1 MTTPPNSVRVQL
13 ASALL
18 DLVVHVPQSGERA
31 RDDADLRAHTLARKA
46 ARQASMVAAT
56 LSLPPGWIGWI
67 TVLPEMISVWKIQ
80 AQMVADIAALH
91 GQQSHLGK
99 EQMLYCLFRHVSA
112 QLFRDFAVRAGERV
126 VVRSS
131 TMKALEALALQIS
144 GKLLGSA
151 LRKGASRWI
160 PLVGAVGVG
169 AYAYYDTLQVAKN
182 AQHLF
187 QIQGPNGA
195 RNMSK

>member
-1 MTTPPNSVRVQL
+1 MNTPASPLRVQL

-18 DLVVHVPQSGERA
+18 DLVVHVPESTEAERHDTA
-31 RDDADLRAHTLARKA
+31 LHAHAIARKA

-56 LSLPPGWIGWI
+56 LSLPPGWMGWL
-67 TVLPEMISVWKIQ
+67 TVLPEMVSVWEIQ
-80 AQMVADIAALH
+80 AQMVSDIAALH
-91 GQQSHLGK
+91 GQRSNLGQ
-99 EQMLYCLFRHVSA
+99 EQMLYCLFKHVSA

-131 TMKALEALALQIS
+131 SLKALEALALQIS

-151 LRKGASRWI
+151 LKKGASRWI
-160 PLVGAVGVG
+160 PLAGAVGVG

-182 AQHLF
+182 AQQLF
-187 QIQGPNGA
+187 ATRPQ
-195 RNMSK
+195 

>member
-1 MTTPPNSVRVQL
+1 MPTPAKPLRVQL

-18 DLVVHVPQSGERA
+18 DLVVHVPESGETAQTNTAA
-31 RDDADLRAHTLARKA
+31 RSHAIARKA
-46 ARQASMVAAT
+46 ARQASMMAAT
-56 LSLPPGWIGWI
+56 LSLPPGWMGWL
-67 TVLPEMISVWKIQ
+67 TVIPEMVGVWKIQ

-91 GQQSHLGK
+91 GQRSNLSK
-99 EQMLYCLFRHVSA
+99 EQMLYCLFKHVSA

-151 LRKGASRWI
+151 LKKGASRWI
-160 PLVGAVGVG
+160 PLAGAVGVG

-182 AQHLF
+182 AHQLF
-187 QIQGPNGA
+187 AADPQ
-195 RNMSK
+195 

>member
-1 MTTPPNSVRVQL
+1 MTTPANPVRVQL

-18 DLVVHVPQSGERA
+18 DLVVRVPESTEPEKQETA
-31 RDDADLRAHTLARKA
+31 VRAHAIARKA

-56 LSLPPGWIGWI
+56 LSLPPGWMGWL
-67 TVLPEMISVWKIQ
+67 TVLPEMVSVWKIQ

-91 GQQSHLGK
+91 GQRSSLGK
-99 EQMLYCLFRHVSA
+99 EQMLYCLFKHVSA

-131 TMKALEALALQIS
+131 SLKALEALALQIS

-151 LRKGASRWI
+151 LKKGASRWI
-160 PLVGAVGVG
+160 PLAGAVGVG

-182 AQHLF
+182 AHQLF
-187 QIQGPNGA
+187 ATRPQ
-195 RNMSK
+195 

>member
-1 MTTPPNSVRVQL
+1 MPTAPKSLHVQL

-18 DLVVHVPQSGERA
+18 DIVVAVPDSQETVQKN
-31 RDDADLRAHTLARKA
+31 ADVRAHAIARKA
-46 ARQASMVAAT
+46 ARQASMMAAT
-56 LSLPPGWIGWI
+56 LSLPPGWMGWL
-67 TVLPEMISVWKIQ
+67 TVVPEMVGVWKIQ

-91 GQQSHLGK
+91 GKRSNLGK
-99 EQMLYCLFRHVSA
+99 EQMLYCLFKHVSA

-151 LRKGASRWI
+151 LKKGASRWI
-160 PLVGAVGVG
+160 PLAGAVGVG

-182 AQHLF
+182 AHLLF
-187 QIQGPNGA
+187 A
-195 RNMSK
+195 S

>member
-1 MTTPPNSVRVQL
+1 MNTPASPLRVQL

-18 DLVVHVPQSGERA
+18 DLVVHVPESHEAERQDTA
-31 RDDADLRAHTLARKA
+31 LRAHAIARKA

-56 LSLPPGWIGWI
+56 LSLPPGWMGWL
-67 TVLPEMISVWKIQ
+67 TVLPEMVSVWRIQ

-91 GQQSHLGK
+91 GQRSSLGQ
-99 EQMLYCLFRHVSA
+99 EQMLYCLFKHVSA
-112 QLFRDFAVRAGERV
+112 QLFRDFAVRAGERL

-131 TMKALEALALQIS
+131 SLKALEALALQIS

-151 LRKGASRWI
+151 LKKGASRWI
-160 PLVGAVGVG
+160 PLAGAVGVG

-182 AQHLF
+182 AQQLF
-187 QIQGPNGA
+187 ATRPQ
-195 RNMSK
+195 

>member
-1 MTTPPNSVRVQL
+1 MNTPASPVRVQL

-18 DLVVHVPQSGERA
+18 DLVVHVPESHEAERHDTA
-31 RDDADLRAHTLARKA
+31 LRAHAIARKA

-56 LSLPPGWIGWI
+56 LSLPPGWMGWL
-67 TVLPEMISVWKIQ
+67 TVLPEMVSVWKIQ

-91 GQQSHLGK
+91 GQRSNLGQ
-99 EQMLYCLFRHVSA
+99 EQMLYCLFKHVSA

-131 TMKALEALALQIS
+131 SLKALEALAVQIS

-151 LRKGASRWI
+151 LKKGASRWI
-160 PLVGAVGVG
+160 PLAGAVGVG

-182 AQHLF
+182 AQQLF
-187 QIQGPNGA
+187 ATRPQ
-195 RNMSK
+195 

>member
-1 MTTPPNSVRVQL
+1 MNTPASPLRVQL

-18 DLVVHVPQSGERA
+18 DLVVHVPESTEAERHDTA
-31 RDDADLRAHTLARKA
+31 LRAQAIARKA

-56 LSLPPGWIGWI
+56 LSLPPGWMGWL
-67 TVLPEMISVWKIQ
+67 TVLPEMVSVWKIQ

-91 GQQSHLGK
+91 GQRSNLGQ
-99 EQMLYCLFRHVSA
+99 EQMLYCLFKHVSA

-131 TMKALEALALQIS
+131 SLKALEALALQIS

-151 LRKGASRWI
+151 LKKGASR
-160 PLVGAVGVG
+160 
-169 AYAYYDTLQVAKN
+169 
-182 AQHLF
+182 
-187 QIQGPNGA
+187 
-195 RNMSK
+195 

>member
-1 MTTPPNSVRVQL
+1 MRAQI
-13 ASALL
+13 AHALL
-18 DLVVHVPQSGERA
+18 ELVVQVPESSEKAGA
-31 RDDADLRAHTLARKA
+31 DAALRVHAISRKA
-46 ARQASMVAAT
+46 ARQASMVAAG
-56 LSLPPGWIGWI
+56 LSLPPGWMGWL

-91 GQQSHLGK
+91 GQQSRLGK
-99 EQMLYCLFRHVSA
+99 EQMLYCLFKHVSA

-144 GKLLGSA
+144 GKLLGTA
-151 LRKGASRWI
+151 LSKGASRWF

-182 AQHLF
+182 AHHLF
-187 QIQGPNGA
+187 QTQGPTGG
-195 RNMSK
+195 